1 MIYIYIIYKA
11 NYTHGAAKT
20 WVWLEASIKNCSRVT
35 RWHPSDSWNIHILL
49 QYFAIKLR
57 SYPTWRSCQLFPWLC
72 VSNHKMRICRIKIN
86 QFSIHFRKT
95 DNIIITESTVAIQKK
110 DLTFFFVKSIIIVNS
125 GNGLSICVM
134 TLYELTIAP
143 FITLVLRRIYMA
155 GYVLN
160 PL

>member
-1 MIYIYIIYKA
+1 
-11 NYTHGAAKT
+11 
-20 WVWLEASIKNCSRVT
+20 
-35 RWHPSDSWNIHILL
+35 
-49 QYFAIKLR
+49 
-57 SYPTWRSCQLFPWLC
+57 
-72 VSNHKMRICRIKIN
+72 MRICRIKIN

-134 TLYELTIAP
+134 TLYELTIIP
-143 FITLVLRRIYMA
+143 FIMLVLRRICIA

-160 PL
+160 LL